1 MCSTIDWAWTV
12 QADEAELWKALS
24 SSYLHCAMFAL
35 PRCPM
40 LAGQHSSF
48 HSHLLGV
55 GPSCF
60 TSLHI
65 RSWLQPTDHHNTH
78 WKIRCLLHL
87 HICFVWKVQLNF
99 AWNLNREGW
108 ALREKNLPQKP
119 NFAFLNQLL
128 KKHMSHEGISYTRAT
143 WCVTPL
149 CSVIML
155 PLILVQHHI
164 VWKSGWESKLE
175 KLSYLAFPVWTSPTP
190 VRGITASSQRLKSSL
205 FPVIWTLQERVT
217 LWCLLR
223 DLQPLVQ
230 KWYFLQSSVVF

>member
-1 MCSTIDWAWTV
+1 MSAPFAYLFCVKSA
-12 QADEAELWKALS
+12 AEFCLES
-24 SSYLHCAMFAL
+24 Q
-35 PRCPM
+35 PRRM
-40 LAGQHSSF
+40 GF
-48 HSHLLGV
+48 
-55 GPSCF
+55 
-60 TSLHI
+60 
-65 RSWLQPTDHHNTH
+65 
-78 WKIRCLLHL
+78 K
-87 HICFVWKVQLNF
+87 
-99 AWNLNREGW
+99 
-108 ALREKNLPQKP
+108 REKSATEAQLCLPEST
-119 NFAFLNQLL
+119 FEETYV
-128 KKHMSHEGISYTRAT
+128 HEGISYTRAT
-143 WCVTPL
+143 WGVTPL

-155 PLILVQHHI
+155 PLILVQPHI